1 MCDRRD
7 VSGLSQRWN
16 KLRRRCAS
24 FKAVSGPTSLDSDA
38 SYILTEPVT
47 QYAVVSSDRHQRSA
61 SVTPT
66 IESTTKPIRPFSWRK
81 SHSVEK
87 YEYRDVNL
95 NSSIP
100 EKINKSIPLPEDY
113 WKVHEE
119 DVKLWKIGC
128 ATPNRPMSMRDLP
141 KDSNCDWEFNVQKYE
156 NLNGDHRTRI
166 QYYTGDSDTNRK
178 HSLDGAERK
187 EIKFPGLKAF
197 KSASMRLPGQKSSL
211 QEVHQMLRN
220 KFNRLNVGLRKK
232 RTLSVQEVFQSP
244 SSQQKDLIKTPTQF
258 YVPSP
263 APSSKIYI
271 DDTLSTRSN
280 GSNEI
285 TSLPYFVNNGKTL
298 NNQTSPV
305 RNTSPVKTFA
315 SPNGDTKK
323 RTESYRTKIIVTA
336 AGDDEK
342 QKKKKKPTPST
353 PSPPE
358 NGKPQF
364 MVGGRV
370 SLREKMP
377 NKPSTATK
385 ISNAVRERI
394 RRRPRSHSPV
404 KPESA
409 ASKSSNGRKNRDSVG
424 FLDRI
429 NRIMSVNHLPP
440 PHGGSQ
446 NNNNSTNNN
455 MNRSVKAIGSHES
468 TAAAT
473 TMAATTKKI
482 QNDETNPANGAS
494 KSPVNENNNNNSA
507 ATIQPKPSQT
517 PETIFIRDRKITTK
531 QSFDRIPEKTHEFN
545 EEDEDAYDEE
555 EESKFCTLPRS
566 NNGFTIRHARF
577 TKGNGAKGLGF
588 SIVGGVDSPKG
599 SMGIYVKTVYAHGQA
614 AEKGT
619 LKEGDEILVVN
630 GKSLQGMKHDEAIN
644 VFKSI
649 KTGDVVIL
657 IGRRLPK
664 NRNKNES
671 IDSTTTTT
679 ATTTAEV
686 KLTKTE

>member
-1 MCDRRD
+1 MVLCDTDLD

-47 QYAVVSSDRHQRSA
+47 QYAVVSSDRHQRSS

-66 IESTTKPIRPFSWRK
+66 IESSTKPIRPFSWRK

-113 WKVHEE
+113 WKIHEQ

-128 ATPNRPMSMRDLP
+128 GTNRPMSMRDIP
-141 KDSNCDWEFNVQKYE
+141 NGNDWEFNVQKYE
-156 NLNGDHRTRI
+156 IEERRSNRI
-166 QYYTGDSDTNRK
+166 QYYTGDADTNRK
-178 HSLDGAERK
+178 HSLDAGERK

-244 SSQQKDLIKTPTQF
+244 ASQQKDSIKTPTQF

-263 APSSKIYI
+263 QPSTKSHL
-271 DDTLSTRSN
+271 DDTISSTRCHVST
-280 GSNEI
+280 EV
-285 TSLPYFVNNGKTL
+285 TSLPYYVNNGKTL

-305 RNTSPVKTFA
+305 RSTSPNKSFT
-315 SPNGDTKK
+315 SKNGDANIKSTVT
-323 RTESYRTKIIVTA
+323 RTESYRTKIIVPGP
-336 AGDDEK
+336 GDNEK
-342 QKKKKKPTPST
+342 KQS
-353 PSPPE
+353 PE
-358 NGKPQF
+358 NIKPKF

-377 NKPSTATK
+377 NKPSTAVK

-409 ASKSSNGRKNRDSVG
+409 SKTTNGRKNRDSGG

-440 PHGGSQ
+440 PHGGSP
-446 NNNNSTNNN
+446 NNNNSSNNN
-455 MNRSVKAIGSHES
+455 MNRSKPIGSHES
-468 TAAAT
+468 STTAAT
-473 TMAATTKKI
+473 TTATAATKKI
-482 QNDETNPANGAS
+482 QNDETKTTATT
-494 KSPVNENNNNNSA
+494 KSPTIENNSVSHVKKQQ
-507 ATIQPKPSQT
+507 QPQT

-531 QSFDRIPEKTHEFN
+531 QSFDRIPEKSHEFN

-664 NRNKNES
+664 NRKTNES
-671 IDSTTTTT
+671 IDATSTV
-679 ATTTAEV
+679 AENDV
-686 KLTKTE
+686 KKE